1 MKKDDNDTIARN
13 RKIDRRVVTAFQN
26 LERTARTLR
35 IEETRRKYA
44 LEPPLGQKPTSNHS
58 SNG

>member
-13 RKIDRRVVTAFQN
+13 RQIDKGVVTACQN

-35 IEETRRKYA
+35 IEETKQKYA
-44 LEPPLGQKPTSNHS
+44 LEPPLGQKPTRIHS